1 MSLRAAAHFLST
13 VVLLS
18 FYGAQICPFLES
30 LSPTQ
35 LAAPIGVVLTAALL
49 LRKPLHTRF
58 IDRATP
64 ADQPRAAFALDWGL
78 FAVAGIGLTVFNSA
92 VHGFPVGSGLK
103 LSFGLITLGLFAAV
117 DLSLE
122 RERLLVARF
131 RRTGEQMTMT
141 ERHLPVSTKLGL
153 FTTLTVI
160 FTITVLFLVMSKD
173 LDWLTH
179 PEQRLPI
186 EEAQRAILIEF
197 LFVAV
202 VMLGHLLNA
211 TVSYARNL
219 RLFFQNQNGVLAA
232 ATRGRLDGR
241 VPVSSNDDFGVMAR
255 YTNQMIASL
264 GERTS
269 LLQRTQ
275 DVTILT
281 LASLAETRDNETG
294 AHILRTQR
302 YVRALAM
309 RLRDH
314 PRFRAELSDE
324 AIELMYK
331 SAPLHDVGKVGI
343 PDAILL
349 KPGKLTDEEWAV
361 MRTHP
366 QLGASALQTAE
377 DALGSN
383 SFLRYAREIALTH
396 HEKWDGSGY
405 PAGLV
410 GEAIPVSG
418 RLMALADVYDALTTK
433 RVYKPA
439 WPHEQA
445 ARTVRDGAGSH
456 FDPAV
461 VAAFNAAEAEFRAI
475 AREFAD
481 AQHEAEAACAGEGE
495 QARDAQREP
504 QREGEARGSAAL
516 A

>member
-1 MSLRAAAHFLST
+1 MSLRVAAHCLST
-13 VVLLS
+13 FVILS
-18 FYGAQICPFLES
+18 IYGVQICPFLES
-30 LSPTQ
+30 LSPLQ
-35 LAAPIGVVLTAALL
+35 LGAPIAAALIAVGL
-49 LRKPLHTRF
+49 LRHPLHTRLV
-58 IDRATP
+58 DRAAP
-64 ADQPRAAFALDWGL
+64 ADQSRSAFALDWGL
-78 FAVAGIGLTVFNSA
+78 FAAAGLGLTVFNSV

-103 LSFGLITLGLFAAV
+103 LSIGLIGLGFFAAV

-122 RERLLVARF
+122 RERRLMAHF
-131 RRTGEQMTMT
+131 RRTGEQMALT

-153 FTTLTVI
+153 FTTLMVVLTLA
-160 FTITVLFLVMSKD
+160 VLFMVISKD

-179 PEQRLPI
+179 PDQRLDI
-186 EEAQRAILIEF
+186 EQAQRAILIEF
-197 LFVAV
+197 LFVALV
-202 VMLGHLLNA
+202 ILSYLLNTA
-211 TVSYARNL
+211 LSYARNL
-219 RLFFQNQNGVLAA
+219 RLFFQNQNTVLQAA
-232 ATRGRLDGR
+232 AGGRLDGR
-241 VPVSSNDDFGVMAR
+241 VPVSSNDDFGVMAH

-264 GERTS
+264 GERTA

-275 DVTILT
+275 DVTILS

-314 PRFRAELSDE
+314 PRFRADLGDE
-324 AIELMYK
+324 AIELIYK

-366 QLGASALQTAE
+366 QLGALSLQTAE
-377 DALGSN
+377 VELGSN
-383 SFLRYAREIALTH
+383 SFLRHAREIALTH

-418 RLMALADVYDALTTK
+418 RLMAVADVYDALITK

-439 WPHEQA
+439 WSHEQA
-445 ARTVRDGAGSH
+445 AQTVRDGAGSH

-461 VAAFNAAEAEFRAI
+461 VEAFIAAEDEFRSI
-475 AREFAD
+475 ARQFSD
-481 AQHEAEAACAGEGE
+481 ALYE
-495 QARDAQREP
+495 
-504 QREGEARGSAAL
+504 SAAQPQV
-516 A
+516 AVMT

>member
-1 MSLRAAAHFLST
+1 MSPRAAAHFLST
-13 VVLLS
+13 FVFLS
-18 FYGAQICPFLES
+18 IYGTQICPFLES
-30 LSPTQ
+30 LSPVQ
-35 LAAPIGVVLTAALL
+35 LGAPIAAVLAAACL
-49 LRKPLHTRF
+49 LRQPLHTRF
-58 IDRATP
+58 IDPAAP
-64 ADQPRAAFALDWGL
+64 ADQSRLAFALDWGI
-78 FAVAGIGLTVFNSA
+78 FVSAGLVLTAFNSV
-92 VHGFPVGSGLK
+92 VHGFPAGSGLK
-103 LSFGLITLGLFAAV
+103 LSLGLVTLGFFGAV

-122 RERLLVARF
+122 RERGMIERF
-131 RRTGEQMTMT
+131 RRTGEQMALGQS
-141 ERHLPVSTKLGL
+141 HLPVSTKLGL
-153 FTTLTVI
+153 FTTLTVT
-160 FTITVLFLVMSKD
+160 FTVTVLFLVMSKD
-173 LDWLTH
+173 LDWLTRSA
-179 PEQRLPI
+179 QDLRTG
-186 EEAQRAILIEF
+186 EAQRAILIEF
-197 LFVAV
+197 LFVAL

-219 RLFFQNQNGVLAA
+219 RQFFQNQNGVLAA
-232 ATRGRLDGR
+232 ATGGRLDGR
-241 VPVSSNDDFGVMAR
+241 VPVSSNDDFGVMAQ

-264 GERTS
+264 DERTT

-309 RLRDH
+309 QLRDH
-314 PRFRAELSDE
+314 PRFRNHLSDE
-324 AIELMYK
+324 AIELIYK

-349 KPGKLTDEEWAV
+349 KPGKLTDEEWGV

-366 QLGASALQTAE
+366 QLGASALRSAE

-418 RLMALADVYDALTTK
+418 RLMALADVYDALITR

-439 WPHEQA
+439 WSHERA
-445 ARTVRDGAGSH
+445 AQTVREGAGSH

-461 VAAFNAAEAEFRAI
+461 VAAFLAAEEEFRAI
-475 AREFAD
+475 ARQFSDEMHEPAAPHAMRAHRD
-481 AQHEAEAACAGEGE
+481 TAAQG
-495 QARDAQREP
+495 R
-504 QREGEARGSAAL
+504 AAL
-516 A
+516 V